1 MLVTAPALDALV
13 KVTQLIGIPV
23 GIAVYG
29 LKMRKERIAREYA
42 TYDSLDVRYV
52 EFLKLCLAHPDL
64 DVADT
69 PRPNSDS
76 TSDQMHRERLLFS
89 ILISMMER
97 AYLMYKDTSNEV
109 RRKQWIGWNAYIHHW
124 CGRENFAT
132 AMPFLA
138 RDFDVGFRDYLLA
151 ATAQERGRVANQA
164 SFP

>member
-1 MLVTAPALDALV
+1 MVVTAAALDSLV
-13 KVTQLIGIPV
+13 KITQLIGIPV

-29 LKMRKERIAREYA
+29 MKSRKERIAREYA
-42 TYDSLDVRYV
+42 TYDSLDVKYV

-69 PRPNSDS
+69 PRPNPNS
-76 TSDQMHRERLLFS
+76 TPEQIHRERLLFS

-97 AYLMYKDTSNEV
+97 AYLMYKDTSSEV

-124 CGRENFAT
+124 CGRQNFAT

-138 RDFDVGFRDYLLA
+138 RDFDVGFREYLLA
-151 ATAQERGRVANQA
+151 ATAEERGRAANQP
-164 SFP
+164 S